1 MKKLKIWSMLMLM
14 ALSFP
19 LMVSCGGDDSDDER
33 PQQDLVVDDE
43 RSQQELV
50 VVVNDNGIAS
60 NGSTCVIIDDKNF
73 YLDFVK
79 YSVIEGHLVVSG
91 YDEDAFKGIAN
102 IPSKITIK
110 NNTYEVLAIA
120 KAAFV
125 NCRDLTSITIPNS
138 VTSIGEFA
146 FESCS
151 SLTSVII
158 PNSVTSIGEF
168 AFLSCSSLTSVIIPQ
183 SVTSIGRCA
192 FYGCSSLSS
201 MIVESRN
208 TKYDSRNICNAII
221 ETASNTLIA
230 GCKNTVIP
238 NSVTSIGEWAFY
250 ECSKL
255 TSITIPNSVTSIG
268 NKAFI
273 VVSKR
278 V

>member
-120 KAAFV
+120 KEAFV

-138 VTSIGEFA
+138 VTSIGERA
-146 FESCS
+146 F
-151 SLTSVII
+151 
-158 PNSVTSIGEF
+158 NG
-168 AFLSCSSLTSVIIPQ
+168 CSSLTSVIIPQ
-183 SVTSIGRCA
+183 SVTSIGEWA
-192 FYGCSSLSS
+192 FIRCSSLSS